1 MKKNYLVVVIIGVIV
16 LVAVLTNPSEDRHR
30 EAMKSRLNANMQK
43 TIKQRLGEDANGLE
57 GSAQA
62 LGAILG
68 GSVVSGLVE
77 NVVSSDNYV
86 LFSTTKMTWEGE
98 SKVVGVGAFGNV
110 FISNKIDKALDEEF
124 MKIGQ

>member
-30 EAMKSRLNANMQK
+30 EAMKSRLNAHMQK

-57 GSAQA
+57 GLAQA